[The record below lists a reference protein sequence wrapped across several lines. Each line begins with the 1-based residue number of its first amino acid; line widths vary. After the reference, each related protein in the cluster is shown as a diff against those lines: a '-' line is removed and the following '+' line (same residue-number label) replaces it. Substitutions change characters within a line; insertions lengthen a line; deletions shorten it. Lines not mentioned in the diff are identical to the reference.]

1 MTTTVASLITDI
13 RDRLDDY
20 GEGTTAL
27 SGAISSTSSTTFTF
41 EDETAIR
48 DGDWLM
54 VDSEVVRVTDI
65 DAGTVRRGQ
74 RGSTAATHSD
84 GAVVYV
90 NVIFPDHRIL
100 GALNAALD
108 AAYPT
113 LYELVDD
120 DTTLDVVSDQYE
132 YTIPTAIER
141 LYRVEIESETE
152 SGVFVPIRT
161 WEFLDR
167 DTIRIYGI
175 NNYTSGND
183 IRCVGTA
190 HFTNLTLSGNLDSDF
205 PDTDDNAVEY
215 LRKKAQSLLIT
226 DVQAQIARRDSF
238 KGITD
243 SFQNSQPF
251 MSIAVAKELKKEA
264 EELLKRA
271 RMQPPKKY
279 LTDPGVFYMD
289 KGA

>member
-1 MTTTVASLITDI
+1 MTTSVSSLILEI
-13 RDRLDDY
+13 RDRFDDW
-20 GEGTTAL
+20 GEGSTAL
-27 SGAISSTSSTTFTF
+27 AAAISTTTTTTFTF
-41 EDETAIR
+41 DDTSVIR
-48 DGDWLM
+48 NGDWLL

-84 GAVVYV
+84 AAVVYV

-100 GALNAALD
+100 GALNTALD
-108 AAYPT
+108 AAYPK

-120 DTTLDVVSDQYE
+120 DTTLDVVEDQYE
-132 YTIPTAIER
+132 YTIPTTIER
-141 LYRVEIESETE
+141 LWRVEIESETE
-152 SGVFVPIRT
+152 DAVYVPIRK

-167 DTIRIYGI
+167 DTIRIYNI
-175 NNYTSGND
+175 NQHTAGQA

-190 HFTNLTLSGNLDSDF
+190 HFTDLTLSGNLDSDF
-205 PDTDDNAVEY
+205 PDTDHNAVEY
-215 LRKKAQSLLIT
+215 LRKKAMSLLIT

-271 RMQPPKKY
+271 RMQPPKHY
-279 LTDPGVFYMD
+279 LPDAGLLYMD

>member
-1 MTTTVASLITDI
+1 MSTSVSSLILEI
-13 RDRLDDY
+13 RDRFDDW
-20 GEGTTAL
+20 GEGTTNLA
-27 SGAISSTSSTTFTF
+27 AAVSSASSTTFSFDDTSV
-41 EDETAIR
+41 IR

-54 VDSEVVRVTDI
+54 VDSEVVRVLDT

-74 RGSTAATHSD
+74 RGSTAATHAD
-84 GAVVYV
+84 AAVVYV
-90 NVIFPDHRIL
+90 NPIFPDHRIL

-120 DTTLDVVSDQYE
+120 TTTLSVVEDQYE
-132 YTIPTAIER
+132 YTIPTAVDR
-141 LYRVEIESETE
+141 LYRVELESETE
-152 SGVFVPIRT
+152 DGVYVPIRT
-161 WEFLDR
+161 WEFMDKR
-167 DTIRIYGI
+167 HIRIYNI
-175 NNYTSGND
+175 NDHTVGQV

-190 HFTNLTLSGNLDSDF
+190 HFTDLTLSGNLDSDF
-205 PDTDDNAVEY
+205 PDTDDNAKEY
-215 LRKKAQSLLIT
+215 LRKKAMSLLIT

-251 MSIAVAKELKKEA
+251 MSIATAKELKKEA

-271 RMQPPKKY
+271 RMQPPKHY
-279 LTDPGVFYMD
+279 LPDPGVYYMD